1 MKIVFCHSA
10 TLQNTGKQVP
20 EDVEENDVNDFWK
33 RFWIKIG
40 RDGLIMFGAA
50 FLIWSNANLI
60 PFLDEESK
68 TPTNAEW
75 FSAAL
80 GWIVLTARRGL
91 ALYFALKKLKDGDKT
106 VIDGSF
112 T

>member
-1 MKIVFCHSA
+1 MNE
-10 TLQNTGKQVP
+10 L
-20 EDVEENDVNDFWK
+20 WK

-50 FLIWSNANLI
+50 FLVWSNTDLI

-68 TPTNAEW
+68 NTSNAEW
-75 FSAAL
+75 VSATL
-80 GWIVLTARRGL
+80 GWIVLTGRRVV
-91 ALYFALKKLKDGDKT
+91 ALYVAWTNLKNGRKDL
-106 VIDGSF
+106 IDGSG

>member
-1 MKIVFCHSA
+1 M
-10 TLQNTGKQVP
+10 N
-20 EDVEENDVNDFWK
+20 EFWK

-60 PFLDEESK
+60 PFLDEEAKNPS
-68 TPTNAEW
+68 NAEW
-75 FSAAL
+75 FSAGL
-80 GWIVLTARRGL
+80 GWFVLTARRGL
-91 ALYFALKKLKDGDKT
+91 ALYFALKKLKDGDDKT
-106 VIDGSF
+106 VIDGSI